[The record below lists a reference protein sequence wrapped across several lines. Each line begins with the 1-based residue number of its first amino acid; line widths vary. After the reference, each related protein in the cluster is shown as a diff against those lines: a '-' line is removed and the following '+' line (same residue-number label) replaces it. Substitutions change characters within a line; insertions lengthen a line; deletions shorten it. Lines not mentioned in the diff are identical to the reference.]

1 MFIAELTVQRLHT
14 MCPRGRGRRL
24 WSGLLSLML
33 WLPTGLLGCAAR
45 RMNDHLRPLGIR
57 LLTFR
62 VSKCFVMQFI
72 IAFIEFLL
80 CHWQRNF
87 VRWDDFDPRLSPFG
101 RILLDWWEK
110 RGFCLII
117 VLCYYWGCNSIEGVK
132 WAERSW
138 EYGYDSFGLR
148 SGNNYS
154 YQMFL
159 LKCSCVGSSTVYIL
173 LFIDGQFI
181 WD

>member
-1 MFIAELTVQRLHT
+1 MINIFSMFIAELTVQRLHT

-72 IAFIEFLL
+72 VAFIEFLL

-87 VRWDDFDPRLSPFG
+87 VRWDDFDPRLSPFE
-101 RILLDWWEK
+101 RILLDWLEK

-117 VLCYYWGCNSIEGVK
+117 VLCVTIEVVIPLK
-132 WAERSW
+132 VS
-138 EYGYDSFGLR
+138 SGLR
-148 SGNNYS
+148 DPES
-154 YQMFL
+154 MA
-159 LKCSCVGSSTVYIL
+159 
-173 LFIDGQFI
+173 I
-181 WD
+181 W